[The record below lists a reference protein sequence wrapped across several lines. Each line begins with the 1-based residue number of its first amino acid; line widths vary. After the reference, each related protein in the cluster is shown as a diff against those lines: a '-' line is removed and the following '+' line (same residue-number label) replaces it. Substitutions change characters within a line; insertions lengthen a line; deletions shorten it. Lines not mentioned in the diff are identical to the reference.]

1 MFFFC
6 FCFFVF
12 VFLVF
17 FFCFLRREF
26 VLYLFFFLEST
37 RYRVPRIVII
47 RFYVRLFW
55 EVSIYI
61 VLIDD
66 FIEWYTMWYRVVFVF
81 FFYVGGGRIMSVF
94 YFWQDKQFRMDRTYH
109 HCLWYIRFVDNGIL
123 YTFTN
128 CRISCLNLEI
138 NVNWTSVKHN
148 SCFQLFVYL

>member
-81 FFYVGGGRIMSVF
+81 FFFMSVVGELCRFFIFDKINSFEWIVRTTTVYDIFVSWTMEF
-94 YFWQDKQFRMDRTYH
+94 YTRLQIVAS
-109 HCLWYIRFVDNGIL
+109 LV
-123 YTFTN
+123 
-128 CRISCLNLEI
+128 
-138 NVNWTSVKHN
+138 WT
-148 SCFQLFVYL
+148 